1 MSHSPNSVSNPEFI
15 EEVLYDRASLYSA
28 QHDSKRRLVER
39 TILIAASDPAFFAQS
54 DVEHE
59 LFKIM
64 HRVAQEECGIH
75 RVQAAS
81 ANTNKSITR

>member
-1 MSHSPNSVSNPEFI
+1 MFPSSSNGPHSDFV

-28 QHDSKRRLVER
+28 QPDDKRRLVER

-64 HRVAQEECGIH
+64 HRVAQEESGMH

-81 ANTNKSITR
+81 AETNKSITR